1 MQFVPWRQVAD
12 WECLTC
18 GACCKLYSVVIDFPE
33 WLRIA
38 QTCGVEKTVASVD
51 RLYIRRKADGSC
63 AFLCSF
69 SNVHFCGLQQMKPRA
84 CQIWPFKVLDKP
96 QYGLGREA
104 AYQFGR
110 NWLYIYVDSTCN
122 GVRYGVPSFTFVNQT
137 LREFVEIAVGLR
149 HVQLKTTANSLSPSR
164 KLQWTLF

>member
-1 MQFVPWRQVAD
+1 MQFVPWRRIAD

-18 GACCKLYSVVIDFPE
+18 GTCCKLYSVVIDFPE

-38 QTCGVEKTVASVD
+38 QTSGIEKTIAGID
-51 RLYIRRKADGSC
+51 RLYIKRKADGSC

-84 CQIWPFKVLDKP
+84 CQIWPFKILDNP
-96 QYGLGREA
+96 QYGWSREA
-104 AYQFGR
+104 AYEFGG

-122 GVRYGVPSFTFVNQT
+122 GVHYGAPSFTFVNQK
-137 LREFVEIAVGLR
+137 LKEFVEIAVGLR
-149 HVQLKTTANSLSPSR
+149 RVQLKTTSNSLFPSR
-164 KLQWTLF
+164 KLQWTPF